1 MTMKLTGKTAIITG
15 GASGIGLAAVH
26 LFLEAEANVVIADFN
41 ETAGQQVIDELA
53 SEQRDRAL
61 FVKTN
66 VADEECVRQL
76 MEQTVAT
83 FSGIDILINN
93 AGITR
98 DAMLLKMTPEQWQD
112 VINVNLNGVFLCT
125 RLAAPYMAAQG
136 KGKIINTSSIVGVQ
150 GNIGQTNYAAT
161 KAGVIGMT
169 RTWARELGYKG
180 ICVNAVA
187 PGFIATEMVAKMP
200 DKIIDSMREKVP
212 LRRLGRPDEV
222 AQAYLFLAS
231 DAADYINGTV
241 LEVNGGLSI

>member
-1 MTMKLTGKTAIITG
+1 MKLTGKTAIITG
-15 GASGIGLAAVH
+15 GANGIGLAATR
-26 LFLEAEANVVIADFN
+26 LFLEEEANVVIADFN
-41 ETAGQQVIDELA
+41 EAAGQQVIEGLA

-66 VADEECVRQL
+66 VADEESVRQL
-76 MEQTVAT
+76 MEQAVAQ
-83 FSGIDILINN
+83 FGGIDILINN

-125 RLAAPYMAAQG
+125 RHAAPYMAAQG

-180 ICVNAVA
+180 ICVNVVA

-200 DKIIDSMREKVP
+200 EKIIEGMRDKVP
-212 LRRLGRPDEV
+212 LRRLGQPVDV

-231 DAADYINGTV
+231 DAADYVNGTV